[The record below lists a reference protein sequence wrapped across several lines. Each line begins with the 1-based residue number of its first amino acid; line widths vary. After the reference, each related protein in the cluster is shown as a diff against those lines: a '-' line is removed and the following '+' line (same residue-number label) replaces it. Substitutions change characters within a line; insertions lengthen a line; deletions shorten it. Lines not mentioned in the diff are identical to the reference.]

1 MLELEVMDEDSSEI
15 HVDNYVAEKICRCLF
30 RKYNAEKLMEIVRQN
45 NGSNIFIVV
54 NKKRPSRVRVVVDRH
69 GRYRYC
75 SGERLCIPIPK
86 KFAVLEPDINY
97 FEMTVKANVF
107 LAVVGVEEKDLH
119 R

>member
-15 HVDNYVAEKICRCLF
+15 HVDNHVAERICRCLF
-30 RKYNAEKLMEIVRQN
+30 KKYNTEKLMEIVRQN

-54 NKKRPSRVRVVVDRH
+54 NRKRPSRLRVVVDKH
-69 GRYRYC
+69 GRYSYC
-75 SGERLCIPIPK
+75 SGERLCIPVPK
-86 KFAVLEPDINY
+86 KFAVLEPDMNY

-107 LAVVGVEEKDLH
+107 LAVLGVEEKDLH